1 MRTADLPQG
10 TNGSEAPTAGWLRS
24 CVACLADPLP
34 QYILVGAV
42 LLLII
47 LLQVCILAEG
57 SPHNLQLSGCNQ
69 AHALLYSSKCSLSID
84 RPMQLSSTCKAGRN
98 LAA

>member
-10 TNGSEAPTAGWLRS
+10 TNSSAAPAAGWLRS
-24 CVACLADPLP
+24 WVACLADPLP

-47 LLQVCILAEG
+47 LLQVRL
-57 SPHNLQLSGCNQ
+57 LQSQ
-69 AHALLYSSKCSLSID
+69 PTD
-84 RPMQLSSTCKAGRN
+84 MQL
-98 LAA
+98 

>member
-47 LLQVCILAEG
+47 LLQVCILAES
-57 SPHNLQLSGCNQ
+57 SPTI
-69 AHALLYSSKCSLSID
+69 CSCQDAIRL
-84 RPMQLSSTCKAGRN
+84 MHCCTAQM
-98 LAA
+98 